1 MPLLELVLLVLL
13 VVIGEGEPVCR
24 LQGRAELPEL
34 GFGLCVRLV
43 RHILPFF
50 YGTSFTFVVSLF
62 SMNFREFQFAQTL
75 IFAIEEINRN
85 PAILPNHTL
94 GYNIYNAC
102 GYDNILKSGL
112 ALASGQEKFIDEGN
126 CTKTDMAQAVIGHSA
141 STPTMGLARIIGRF
155 RIPVI
160 SHFAT
165 CACLSNRK
173 EFPSFFRTIPS
184 DFYQSRALAQL
195 VKHFGWSW
203 VGAISSDNDYG
214 NRGIAT
220 FMLAAQEEG
229 VCIEYSEA
237 FEQTGP
243 RHALLRIV
251 EIIKQSS
258 SKVIMAF
265 MTHREI
271 KVLASELYRHNIT
284 GLQWIGSDA
293 WITDPSLTDIEGH
306 STLVGAIGFTVTRAH
321 IPGLGNHL
329 RDIHPSHFPNSMFLR
344 NFWEIVFNC
353 SLNVTTAPKRKPC
366 NGSENLRGIQNTFT
380 DVSKLTFTNNVYKS
394 VYAVAHAL
402 HNLLTCEESQGP
414 FSNGSCAQ
422 PTQIQPWQLL
432 HYLQSVNFTTGEGEK
447 VFFDS
452 NGDSPARYELVN
464 LQSATSGTME
474 VATVGFYGASLTED
488 HQFTMNNV
496 PVSVCS
502 ESCPPGTR
510 KAVQKGKP
518 VCCYDCVPCSGGEI
532 SNTTGKLHSCMKCP
546 VQYWSN
552 GRGDR
557 CVIKEIEFLS
567 YTELMGVIL
576 VLFCLIGVCLTVVI
590 ATIFFQFRDTPI
602 VRANNSELSFL
613 LLFSLTLC
621 FLCSLT
627 FIGRPSE
634 WSCMLRHTAF
644 GITFV
649 LCISCVLGKT
659 IVVLMAFRATLPAS
673 NVMKWFGPPQQ
684 RLSVLAFTLIQVLIC
699 VLWLT
704 VSPPFP
710 YKNMKTYQEKI
721 ILECDVGS
729 AIGFWAV
736 LGYIGLLALLC
747 FVLAFLARKLP
758 DNFNEAK
765 FITFSMLIFCAVWI
779 TFIPAYVSSPGKFT
793 VAVEIFA
800 ILASSYGML
809 FCIFLP
815 KCFIILLRPEEN
827 TKKHVMG
834 KTNDIRRGD
843 NNPPSSG
850 YKLKYNLISCIDIY
864 TQSTDKHSF
873 G

>member
-1 MPLLELVLLVLL
+1 MAHYLLN
-13 VVIGEGEPVCR
+13 
-24 LQGRAELPEL
+24 
-34 GFGLCVRLV
+34 
-43 RHILPFF
+43 
-50 YGTSFTFVVSLF
+50 VSLF

-94 GYNIYNAC
+94 GYTIHNAC
-102 GYDNILKSGL
+102 GYDNILKSGV
-112 ALASGQEKFIDEGN
+112 ALASGQEEFIDEGN
-126 CTKTDMAQAVIGHSA
+126 CTKAVMAQAVIGHSA
-141 STPTMGLARIIGRF
+141 STPTMGLARIIGSF
-155 RIPVI
+155 HIPVI

-165 CACLSNRK
+165 CTCLSNRK

-195 VKHFGWSW
+195 VKHFGWTW

-214 NRGIAT
+214 NSGLAT

-243 RHALLRIV
+243 RHKLLRIV

-271 KVLASELYRHNIT
+271 KVLVSELYRHNVT

-293 WITDPSLTDIEGH
+293 WITDPSLTASEGH
-306 STLVGAIGFTVTRAH
+306 GTLVGAIGFTVSRAH
-321 IPGLGNHL
+321 IPGLGEHL
-329 RDIHPSHFPNSMFLR
+329 RDVHPSRFPNSMFLR
-344 NFWEIVFNC
+344 DFWEIVFDC
-353 SLNVTTAPKRKPC
+353 SLNMTTESKRKPC
-366 NGSENLRGIQNTFT
+366 NGSETLRGVQNTFT
-380 DVSKLTFTNNVYKS
+380 DVSKLTFTNNVYKA
-394 VYAVAHAL
+394 VYAVAYAL

-414 FSNGSCAQ
+414 FSNGNCAQ
-422 PTQIQPWQLL
+422 PTHIQPWQ
-432 HYLQSVNFTTGEGEK
+432 
-447 VFFDS
+447 
-452 NGDSPARYELVN
+452 
-464 LQSATSGTME
+464 
-474 VATVGFYGASLTED
+474 
-488 HQFTMNNV
+488 V

-518 VCCYDCVPCSGGEI
+518 VCCYDCVPCAEGEI
-532 SNTTGKLHSCMKCP
+532 SNTTDSAECMKCP

-557 CVIKEIEFLS
+557 CVKKEIEFLS
-567 YTELMGVIL
+567 YTEVMGVVL
-576 VLFCLIGVCLTVVI
+576 VLFCLIGVCVTIII
-590 ATIFFQFRDTPI
+590 ATIFFQYKDTPI

-659 IVVLMAFRATLPAS
+659 IVVLMAFRATLPDS
-673 NVMKWFGPPQQ
+673 NVMKRFGPPQQ

-710 YKNMKTYQEKI
+710 YKNMKTYKEKI

-809 FCIFLP
+809 LCIFLP

-827 TKKHVMG
+827 TKKHMMG
-834 KTNDIRRGD
+834 KKTNDMR
-843 NNPPSSG
+843 
-850 YKLKYNLISCIDIY
+850 Y
-864 TQSTDKHSF
+864 
-873 G
+873 